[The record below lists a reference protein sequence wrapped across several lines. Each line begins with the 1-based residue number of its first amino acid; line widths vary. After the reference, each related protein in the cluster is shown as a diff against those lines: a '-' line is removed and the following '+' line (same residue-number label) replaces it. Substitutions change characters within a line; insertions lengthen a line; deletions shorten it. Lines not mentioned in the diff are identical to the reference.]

1 MIDKETCATLL
12 NALEVQTADI
22 KSFLD
27 KKFEDKEENVLL
39 CQMRE
44 LFKCIV
50 CQGTAQPEIKFG
62 GCCCS
67 ILGCQS
73 CLDVWY
79 QENENCP
86 KCRSAIGR
94 SVLYTLRGFD
104 DIVIKLEAGI

>member
-1 MIDKETCATLL
+1 MK
-12 NALEVQTADI
+12 
-22 KSFLD
+22 
-27 KKFEDKEENVLL
+27 
-39 CQMRE
+39 E
-44 LFKCIV
+44 LFKCVV
-50 CQGTAQPEIKFG
+50 CQETAKPEIKFG

-86 KCRSAIGR
+86 KCRSALGR

-104 DIVIKLEAGI
+104 DVIIKLEAGI